1 MEPPSIAFRR
11 RETPPLEDPKFSRKR
26 RAERFLWSGALLQR
40 GGGWKGAGEGNRARN
55 QIDRGAG
62 IMSALKEAL
71 EMIICRGARQG
82 GGRHELRP
90 AAGRRR
96 RESIV
101 GESGRRGGLY
111 RGSGDTGPADLP
123 AATQCTSLARTAAT
137 RRCPTRAGTDGP
149 PDNGHT
155 ALAPHETR
163 LALVT
168 RVTNFANSKALLPQD
183 ASATVWPKET
193 LPTRCTGGNKQCQRK
208 SRVINNQ
215 TTIMRA

>member
-1 MEPPSIAFRR
+1 
-11 RETPPLEDPKFSRKR
+11 
-26 RAERFLWSGALLQR
+26 
-40 GGGWKGAGEGNRARN
+40 
-55 QIDRGAG
+55 
-62 IMSALKEAL
+62 MSALKEAL
-71 EMIICRGARQG
+71 EMIICRGSPSRRRPARAPSGGRPAPSGIDRWGLLGREG
-82 GGRHELRP
+82 GG
-90 AAGRRR
+90 G
-96 RESIV
+96 
-101 GESGRRGGLY
+101 GGLY

-193 LPTRCTGGNKQCQRK
+193 PSYPMYGR
-208 SRVINNQ
+208 
-215 TTIMRA
+215 